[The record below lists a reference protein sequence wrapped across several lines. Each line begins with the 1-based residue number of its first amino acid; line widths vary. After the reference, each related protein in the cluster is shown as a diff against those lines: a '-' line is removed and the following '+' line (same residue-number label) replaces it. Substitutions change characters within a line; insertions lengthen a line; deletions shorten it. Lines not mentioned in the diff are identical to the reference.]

1 MTNFYTL
8 IKILQINED
17 DFLFYIS
24 IWNRLTKIVINKS
37 ILSDKKTDYFYNEIK
52 KKGQKINLQI

>member
-1 MTNFYTL
+1 MARV
-8 IKILQINED
+8 QINED
-17 DFLFYIS
+17 AFLFYIS
-24 IWNRLTKIVINKS
+24 IWNRLTKIIINKS